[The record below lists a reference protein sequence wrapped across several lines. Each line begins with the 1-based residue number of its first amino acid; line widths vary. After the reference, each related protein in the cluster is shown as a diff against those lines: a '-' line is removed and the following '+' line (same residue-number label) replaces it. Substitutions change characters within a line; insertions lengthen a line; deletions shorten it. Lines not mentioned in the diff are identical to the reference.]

1 MTRLF
6 MLGVVA
12 ITLAGCAMRTAYLAP
27 PTVDMR
33 GVDQAK
39 YNNDLS
45 DCQDEKVRRTA
56 DTFITT
62 NMVSDCMAAKGYK
75 ILAGGLSG

>member
-1 MTRLF
+1 
-6 MLGVVA
+6 
-12 ITLAGCAMRTAYLAP
+12 MRTAYLAP

-33 GVDQAK
+33 GVDQVR

-56 DTFITT
+56 DTLFTH
-62 NMVSDCMAAKGYK
+62 NMVSDCMEKRGYR
-75 ILAGGLSG
+75 ILPGAVSG